1 MSRLNDART
10 VRTLL
15 RTACGAA
22 LLALFLLFLPGMAKA
37 GERHTILLRCGG
49 GGFVGMR
56 EGRMVPQA
64 LAPAET
70 VRDTDGR
77 RWTLSELKALPGFR
91 LHGAALRFTVKRV
104 NGLRLEYALACGGK
118 QSDPQCVL
126 PGRNLWDVTE
136 CFAAWLEDPEQ
147 ELCLVPVY
155 QRETRGILFTEGSAV
170 LQITFSADADVPVF
184 PKDRVDNDMLYDA
197 SLSLLEAGSPFI
209 ERYDET
215 GESLMRPLLEL
226 GVPYYYAGRNED
238 KFLHVYYPQQ
248 TTRYYRDDRKYLCG
262 LDCVGLTQLV
272 LEKRGLPAH
281 PSIPSLVF
289 RGMGTAVL
297 SAAEPED
304 WPLFLQPGDLIAIDH
319 GSNHILMYLGTM
331 RMFGWT
337 EEDAGEALPVLDA
350 PLVIHCGDNPFYY
363 DRYEAYIRERG
374 YRDTYPPDGGVTV
387 SVVQRTTEEAP
398 HHTETAWGK
407 EFGWYLADGSPLLVF
422 PLEDCTAIAWYDPV
436 P

>member
-1 MSRLNDART
+1 MNRPDRART
-10 VRTLL
+10 IRVFM
-15 RTACGAA
+15 RTAGIAA
-22 LLALFLLFLPGMAKA
+22 FLAFFLLLSGTAA
-37 GERHTILLRCGG
+37 AERHTILLRCGG
-49 GGFVGMR
+49 GGYVGTR
-56 EGRMVPQA
+56 QGRSIEQV
-64 LAPAET
+64 LTPAET
-70 VRDTDGR
+70 VRSLDGR
-77 RWTLSELKALPGFR
+77 VWTMEELKNFPGFE
-91 LHGAALRFTVKRV
+91 LQGAALRWTVKRV
-104 NGLRLEYALACGGK
+104 NGMKLEYALACGGK
-118 QSDPQCVL
+118 QSAPQRVM

-147 ELCLVPVY
+147 ELRLTPAY
-155 QRETRGILFTEGSAV
+155 RRDTRGVLFAEGSAV
-170 LQITFSADADVPVF
+170 LQVTFSADDSTLLF
-184 PKDRVDNDMLYDA
+184 LKDRVDNDMLYDA

-215 GESLMRPLLEL
+215 GESLIRAKLEL
-226 GVPYYYAGRNED
+226 GVPYYYGGRSED
-238 KFLHVYYPQQ
+238 KFLRVFYPEQ
-248 TTRYYRDDRKYLCG
+248 TTRYYKDNRKYLCG

-281 PSIPSLVF
+281 PSIPSLIY
-289 RGMGTAVL
+289 RGMGTAAL
-297 SAAEPED
+297 SAVEPEK

-363 DRYEAYIRERG
+363 DRYEPYIRACG
-374 YRDTYPPDGGVTV
+374 YRDTDPPDGGVTV
-387 SVVQRTTEEAP
+387 SVVQRTTAEAP
-398 HHTETAWGK
+398 YHTETDWGK